1 MYLINQL
8 LNGLQIGAIYALV
21 ALGYTM
27 VYGIVKLINFAH
39 GDLMMVGGYIAL
51 LALTELGLPIYIAIP
66 VSMAGT
72 ALIGVVIERIAYKPL
87 RNASRL
93 SALITAIGVSLL
105 LQNLAMIIFGSA
117 PRRFPSVTAGL
128 PNIVIGTNTINIMSL
143 ISIGLAL
150 VLMIILHLFVT
161 KSRTGKAMIAVS
173 EDTKAAQLMGINV
186 NQVITITFA
195 IGSAL
200 AAFAAVLYL
209 FSFPQIGPYIGAMP
223 GIKAFIAAVLGGIGI
238 IPGAMIGGFLLGI
251 IESLTAAY
259 MPAGYSQLSEA
270 AVFVVL
276 ILVLLFKPAGLLGK
290 ATKEK
295 V

>member
-1 MYLINQL
+1 MYFINQL
-8 LNGLQIGAIYALV
+8 LNGLQIGAIYALI

-39 GDLMMVGGYIAL
+39 GDLMMVGAYVAL
-51 LALTELGLPIYIAIP
+51 FCLTEFGLPVYAAIII
-66 VSMAGT
+66 SMAVT
-72 ALIGVVIERIAYKPL
+72 AIFGVLIERIAYKPL

-93 SALITAIGVSLL
+93 SALITAIGVSLF
-105 LQNLAMIIFGSA
+105 LQNGAMILFGSA
-117 PRRFPSVTAGL
+117 ARRFPNVTANL
-128 PNIVIGTNTINIMSL
+128 PDFVIGKNRFNLISI

-150 VLMIILHLFVT
+150 VLMVVLQLFVT
-161 KSRTGKAMIAVS
+161 KSKTGKAMAAVS

-186 NQVITITFA
+186 NRVISITFA

-200 AAFAAVLYL
+200 AAFSAVLYL
-209 FSFPQIGPYIGAMP
+209 FSYPQVSPFMGSFP

-238 IPGAMIGGFLLGI
+238 MPGAMIGGFMLGV

-259 MPAGYSQLSEA
+259 MPSGYSQLSEA
-270 AVFVVL
+270 AVFAVL
-276 ILVLLFKPAGLLGK
+276 ILVLLFKPAGLLGRQ
-290 ATKEK
+290 TKEK